1 MVKYGFD
8 GDAQMKPDDYETK
21 NDRVT
26 YTREKKSPA
35 KGAKTAKHEHDDHG
49 YSGKDLEDIKLNLNW
64 KSNTI
69 EVEGFKNYAKYEG
82 YFPYTTE
89 FMSVI
94 PGTVLPSYGKM
105 HSNNIRNLINAP
117 L

>member
-69 EVEGFKNYAKYEG
+69 EVEGFKNY
-82 YFPYTTE
+82 
-89 FMSVI
+89 
-94 PGTVLPSYGKM
+94 GKTLFARKIL
-105 HSNNIRNLINAP
+105 SQV
-117 L
+117 